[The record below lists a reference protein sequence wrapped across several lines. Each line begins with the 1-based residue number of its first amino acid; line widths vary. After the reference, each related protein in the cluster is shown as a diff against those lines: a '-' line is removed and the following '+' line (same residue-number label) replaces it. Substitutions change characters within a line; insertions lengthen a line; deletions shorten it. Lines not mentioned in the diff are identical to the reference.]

1 MYIPKGI
8 VTEAEVEAPTLALTV
23 QSPEATSHMSASG
36 RPLVGLVAKNYRQTI
51 VEQIRYTSCV
61 LQNNVQNVTSTY
73 REKSLILGLEVCIIV
88 VLLLLVL
95 SLLSLVL
102 SLLPLVL
109 QLFPQN

>member
-1 MYIPKGI
+1 
-8 VTEAEVEAPTLALTV
+8 VEAPTLALAV
-23 QSPEATSHMSASG
+23 QSPEAASHMSASG
-36 RPLVGLVAKNYRQTI
+36 RLLVGLVAKNYIQTI

-73 REKSLILGLEVCIIV
+73 REKSLILGLGVCIIV

-102 SLLPLVL
+102 ILLPLVL